1 MEDAWNERFPV
12 RLESDVVSI
21 VEGSRD
27 EILKQ
32 KVEKLLR
39 IALGA
44 EFEKWQLFDEQRYSL
59 RDQVAFLGVDDVVR
73 FSKVVADLN
82 VILEETQSAK
92 FAMALF
98 FK

>member
-1 MEDAWNERFPV
+1 M

-39 IALGA
+39 IALSA

-59 RDQVAFLGVDDVVR
+59 RDQVALLGVDNVVR
-73 FSKVVADLN
+73 FRKVVADLD